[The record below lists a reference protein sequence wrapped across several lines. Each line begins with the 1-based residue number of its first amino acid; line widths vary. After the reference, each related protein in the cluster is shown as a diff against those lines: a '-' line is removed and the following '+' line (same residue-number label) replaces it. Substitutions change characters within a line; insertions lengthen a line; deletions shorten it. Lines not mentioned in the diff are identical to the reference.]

1 MPYSLR
7 SGNKLKRPARYRDE
21 SDDKVDSST
30 HPTSGNRDTDSQS
43 QNDSLTD
50 SMESASTANS
60 TPPPSSF
67 TPPAFSFTPPSPL
80 FTHPTV
86 VAPAATTNS
95 SNLSNTSH
103 PPPLQHPKMANTK
116 IVKANPRRTDEH
128 RETEPDD
135 PPPAGNHTKNP
146 NKISRRN
153 RALALT
159 PKFAFPKP
167 AAFPSLPTDAPPP
180 SQPESAATDQSS
192 VHSMKELF
200 EAIESQDQARVAA
213 IKQSIDRMY
222 RESENEWYAE
232 LRKRWSPDEVEEI
245 VTFESLWYSVRNTII
260 EEIQADFTDI
270 YHGSPF
276 YPAQRILNL
285 EMEKLVAI
293 MKENMEVWTTEDEI
307 PKYFQQYRRRH
318 PDAIIDPDEP
328 PPAEVVRAIRF
339 LRQQSLPGSLLG
351 EWHILPPV
359 EVFRPPVMAEYP
371 SKGPATVGKQ

>member
-1 MPYSLR
+1 
-7 SGNKLKRPARYRDE
+7 
-21 SDDKVDSST
+21 
-30 HPTSGNRDTDSQS
+30 
-43 QNDSLTD
+43 
-50 SMESASTANS
+50 
-60 TPPPSSF
+60 
-67 TPPAFSFTPPSPL
+67 
-80 FTHPTV
+80 
-86 VAPAATTNS
+86 
-95 SNLSNTSH
+95 
-103 PPPLQHPKMANTK
+103 MANTK

-245 VTFESLWYSVRNTII
+245 VSTTWTNSKPHSLSNQVTFESLWYSVRNTII